1 MRVLQRIKD
10 VERPIIL
17 WDLDKSFV
25 ESEVKWYQG
34 QIEITAE
41 DVQGFE
47 YRVSSLSCSSSNLRK
62 GVFNFFRLKCKL

>member
-47 YRVSSLSCSSSNLRK
+47 YRVSSLSC
-62 GVFNFFRLKCKL
+62 